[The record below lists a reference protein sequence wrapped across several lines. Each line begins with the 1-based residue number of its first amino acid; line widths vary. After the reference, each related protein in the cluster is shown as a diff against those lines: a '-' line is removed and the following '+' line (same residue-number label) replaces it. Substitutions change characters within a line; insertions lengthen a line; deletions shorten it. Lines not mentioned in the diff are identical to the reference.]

1 MSGWAAY
8 IGAWA
13 LFLFTHA
20 VPVRPPVKPWL
31 VARLG
36 TAGYGV
42 AYSALSLGVLA
53 WLFIAAA
60 RAPHVALWPMPA
72 AAHWIALA
80 AMLPAIALL
89 SLTLGRPNPFS
100 FGGVQNARFDPERP
114 ELIGPIRHPVLAA
127 LGLWAGA
134 HLIINGSLA
143 HAVMFGGFAGF
154 AMLGM
159 RLIDRRKQREMGG
172 RAWQDLLMRSQSA
185 AVTLPPKAGLRL
197 GAGVMVTCA
206 LIAGHQWLSGVA
218 IWTRFVP

>member
-36 TAGYGV
+36 PAGYGA

-53 WLFIAAA
+53 GLFIAAA
-60 RAPHVALWPMPA
+60 RAPYVPLWPMPA

-80 AMLPAIALL
+80 TILPAVALL

-100 FGGVQNARFDPERP
+100 FGGANNDQFDPQRP
-114 ELIGPIRHPVLAA
+114 ELIGRIRHPVLAA
-127 LGLWAGA
+127 LGLWASA
-134 HLIINGSLA
+134 HLIVNGALA
-143 HAVMFGGFAGF
+143 HALMFGGFAAF
-154 AMLGM
+154 AALGM
-159 RLIDRRKQREMGG
+159 WLIDQRKQREMGAHLWTELH
-172 RAWQDLLMRSQSA
+172 RRSRTA
-185 AVTLPPKAGLRL
+185 RVTLPPATGLRIAVGVSL
-197 GAGVMVTCA
+197 LAG
-206 LIAGHQWLSGVA
+206 LIAGHGWLSGVS
-218 IWTRFVP
+218 IWRRFLL

>member
-1 MSGWAAY
+1 MSGWATY

-31 VARLG
+31 IARLG
-36 TAGYGV
+36 AAGYGV

-60 RAPHVALWPMPA
+60 RAPHIVLWPMPA
-72 AAHWIALA
+72 AAHWIAFA
-80 AMLPAIALL
+80 AMLPAILLL
-89 SLTLGRPNPFS
+89 SLTLGRPNLFS
-100 FGGVQNARFDPERP
+100 FGGTRNDQFDPDHP
-114 ELIGPIRHPVLAA
+114 ELIGRIRHPVLAA

-154 AMLGM
+154 AVLGM
-159 RLIDRRKQREMGG
+159 LLIDRRKQREMGG
-172 RAWQDLLMRSQSA
+172 HAWQDLLMRSQSA

-218 IWTRFVP
+218 IWTRFLP

>member
-13 LFLFTHA
+13 LFLLTHA

-36 TAGYGV
+36 PVGYGA

-53 WLFIAAA
+53 GLFIAAA
-60 RAPHVALWPMPA
+60 RAPYVPLWPMPV

-80 AMLPAIALL
+80 TILPAVALL

-100 FGGVQNARFDPERP
+100 FGGANNDQFDPQRP
-114 ELIGPIRHPVLAA
+114 ELMGRIRHPVLAA

-134 HLIINGSLA
+134 HLIVNGALA
-143 HAVMFGGFAGF
+143 HALMFGGFAAF
-154 AMLGM
+154 AALGIW
-159 RLIDRRKQREMGG
+159 LIDRRKQREMGAT
-172 RAWQDLLMRSQSA
+172 AWQDLRRRSRSA
-185 AVTLPPKAGLRL
+185 RVTLPPQAGGRL
-197 GAGVMVTCA
+197 AAGVIVTCA
-206 LIAGHQWLSGVA
+206 LIASHHWLSGVV
-218 IWTRFVP
+218 IWPRFLP